1 MLPNCSNTVNTRLPE
16 ISSCLQSSDCSGF
29 LFWLPFGCPRLLRS
43 EKTAGAAQSAG
54 ATSATAVLG
63 VAILA
68 QHIEQCVNLKYG
80 NTAHARY
87 AKTLPLLQ
95 ATKRALGSAAA
106 LLPRCTACAAATRA
120 RTAARAR
127 NGILF
132 FGKCSLSVQ
141 EHFCKFCQ
149 CGTFKSARDL
159 KLCDVPD
166 FLRPFSE
173 FISNAL

>member
-1 MLPNCSNTVNTRLPE
+1 M
-16 ISSCLQSSDCSGF
+16 
-29 LFWLPFGCPRLLRS
+29 PFGCPRLLRS
-43 EKTAGAAQSAG
+43 EKTAGAAQSVG

-68 QHIEQCVNLKYG
+68 KHIEQCVNLKYG

-106 LLPRCTACAAATRA
+106 LPLRCTACAAATRA

-149 CGTFKSARDL
+149 WDLQKRPRSKALRCARFFATL
-159 KLCDVPD
+159 LGIYFELVVTVPG
-166 FLRPFSE
+166 LRIVEIVKWPP
-173 FISNAL
+173 